1 MNATRAV
8 LKELDIPFRQDWSTD
23 ESGKS
28 VWGKAVNSGNVVT
41 LRGDNTPMEIVPD
54 AVYMLESRGLKVKLE
69 GVGRVVSQS
78 IPPYVKYKKGQTIQ
92 IKLKR

>member
-1 MNATRAV
+1 M
-8 LKELDIPFRQDWSTD
+8 
-23 ESGKS
+23 
-28 VWGKAVNSGNVVT
+28 NSGNAVT

-54 AVYMLESRGLKVKLE
+54 VYGMGSKDSVYLLESLLLKVYLV
-69 GVGRVVSQS
+69 GVGLVVSQS

>member
-1 MNATRAV
+1 
-8 LKELDIPFRQDWSTD
+8 
-23 ESGKS
+23 
-28 VWGKAVNSGNVVT
+28 
-41 LRGDNTPMEIVPD
+41 MEIVPDVKGMGAKD

-69 GVGRVVSQS
+69 GVGCVVSQS